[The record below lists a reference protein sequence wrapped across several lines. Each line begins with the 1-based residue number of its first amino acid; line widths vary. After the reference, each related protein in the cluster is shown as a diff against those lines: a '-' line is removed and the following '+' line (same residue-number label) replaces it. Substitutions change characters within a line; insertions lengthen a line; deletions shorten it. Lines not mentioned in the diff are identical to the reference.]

1 MHSTCVLPKRKL
13 RPQLSKSLYA
23 PIMKME
29 LRSRAL
35 DKLYKRRDRIEMP
48 DFQRE
53 EVWEDDKK
61 RLLIDSILR
70 GWHLPKFYFRKTG
83 EGTFEC
89 VDGQQRL
96 TTIWEFYDNK
106 LELDKS
112 TAKKFGGKT
121 YRELNEDFSD
131 AFDDFEADIEEIED
145 ATDEELRTLFLRL
158 QLGTPLNTAEKLNAI
173 GGEMCDFCQRI
184 SKQSFFTEKIPLK
197 DTRFAHFAITT
208 QWMFVEARGVQ
219 PQMRFRQLQA
229 FLNENQQFSDKSETA
244 IRVKAALK
252 YMHQTFPKSCDKLR
266 NKANVLSVCM
276 LAARVVA
283 HNLHK
288 RSTDAFGKFVESFF
302 SDLAAEVEKGSKSTR
317 REMLDYQEAISYG
330 SAAGESIRNRL
341 NILTQS
347 LVTTHPEFAPLL
359 GERGA
364 SKTATERAI
373 SKKGDSISKAL
384 HKVNEKY
391 AATHGEDLFKMTNA
405 SILALKNLTRS
416 ISDSESYGRLV
427 DDLYF
432 IIYEGSGSCKRLSTP
447 VPEFAMDVKF
457 LRTGLRHDLDHGDA
471 GEVTKKRVR
480 KGAVFEKFSGKKS
493 PLECGPEDFLAI
505 QLSGSPE
512 KVDIVWRV

>member
-1 MHSTCVLPKRKL
+1 
-13 RPQLSKSLYA
+13 
-23 PIMKME
+23 MKME

-53 EVWEDDKK
+53 EVWEDEKK

-96 TTIWEFYDNK
+96 TTIWEFNDNK
-106 LELDKS
+106 LELDKAA
-112 TAKKFGGKT
+112 AKKYGGKT

-158 QLGTPLNTAEKLNAI
+158 QLGTPLNTAEKLNAV
-173 GGEMCDFCQRI
+173 GGEMCDFCQWI
-184 SKQSFFTEKIPLK
+184 AKQSFFAQKIPLK
-197 DTRFAHFAITT
+197 DTRFAHFAVAT

-229 FLNENQQFSDKSETA
+229 FLNDNQQFSDKSETA

-252 YMHQTFPKSCDKLR
+252 YLHQTFPKSCDKLR

-276 LAARVVA
+276 LATRVVA

-288 RSTDAFGKFVESFF
+288 RSTDAFGKFVEAFF

-330 SAAGESIRNRL
+330 SAAGDSIRNRL

-359 GERGA
+359 GEGGA
-364 SKTATERAI
+364 SKTSTERAI
-373 SKKGDSISKAL
+373 SQKSDSISKQL

-391 AATHGEDLFKMTNA
+391 AATHGEDLFKATND
-405 SILALKNLTRS
+405 SMMALKHLS
-416 ISDSESYGRLV
+416 SPVKDSESYGKLI
-427 DDLYF
+427 DGLYF
-432 IIYEGSGSCKRLSTP
+432 LIYEGSGSCRRLPTP
-447 VPEFAMDVKF
+447 VHDFAMDVKF
-457 LRTGLRHDLDHGDA
+457 LRTGIRHDLDHGD
-471 GEVTKKRVR
+471 TSDIIKKRVR
-480 KGAVFEKFSGKKS
+480 KGTVFEKFSGKKS
-493 PLECGPEDFLAI
+493 SQECGPEDFLAI
-505 QLSGSPE
+505 QLRLLSECLSFLE
-512 KVDIVWRV
+512 KL